1 MIRWLLSSAVR
12 TAVILSGAAVFPLVC
27 GCGNNSTSQ
36 QGAAATT
43 SSLKEGLPAHGKL
56 KQASPPSKAA
66 FGMIYINTTDNRE
79 YIYDGNE
86 WVPHSSAVDSFYK
99 TKPLP
104 QAGGKAA
111 SSTLASSCA
120 SYDCNPGGA
129 HMKHSAYNCTTCHM
143 MHGGA
148 RFDPNG
154 PAAIKPSL
162 SNMNPPKPAFNAI
175 DKSCSN
181 IACHSIPTGTFS
193 YYFPGGDGEPAL
205 NTVSYGGASSASSP
219 SWYAVGAGCGSC
231 HGNPPSSYAWHS
243 GSHATGIPGANE
255 CQFCHPDVTGAGGK
269 GTTITNTAM
278 HQNGTVEV
286 QARFTS
292 KCFNCH

>member
-1 MIRWLLSSAVR
+1 MIRRHLYSAGR
-12 TAVILSGAAVFPLVC
+12 NAVILFGAAIFPLVC
-27 GCGNNSTSQ
+27 GCGNNSSSQ
-36 QGAAATT
+36 QGAAVTT
-43 SSLKEGLPAHGKL
+43 SSAKEALPAHGKL
-56 KQASPPSKAA
+56 KQATPPTKAV
-66 FGMIYINTTDNRE
+66 FGMIYINTTNNLE

-86 WVPHSSAVDSFYK
+86 WVPHSNAVDSYYK

-104 QAGGKAA
+104 QTVSKAA
-111 SSTLASSCA
+111 SSPLATSCA

-154 PAAIKPSL
+154 PAAIKPTL
-162 SNMNPPKPAFNAI
+162 SNMNPPKPVFNAI

-181 IACHSIPTGTFS
+181 IACHSVPAGTFS

-205 NTVSYGGASSASSP
+205 NTVSYGGANSASSP

-231 HGNPPSSYAWHS
+231 HGNPPPFNVWHS
-243 GSHATGIPGANE
+243 GSHATGILGANE
-255 CQFCHPDVTGAGGK
+255 CQFCHPDATGAGGK
-269 GTTITNTAM
+269 GTSITNTAL
-278 HQNGTVEV
+278 HQNGMVDV
-286 QARFTS
+286 QATFTS
-292 KCFNCH
+292 KCFSCH